1 VRWHVEAAPLTLS
14 SREAFPL
21 TLLLTELLSNSVLHG
36 FHSRDD
42 GQVTIKAF
50 SNANNVVIKI
60 TDNGQGLAQDF
71 DLGRSS
77 NLGLEVVR
85 RLGEQELGGRLTIG
99 PNPDGTGTR
108 TILTFPYQRP
118 ASPAPTEADRGR
130 EPAPVR
136 MPA

>member
-1 VRWHVEAAPLTLS
+1 MPACKGCVRWHVEAAPLTLS

-36 FHSRDD
+36 FHSRED

-77 NLGLEVVR
+77 NL
-85 RLGEQELGGRLTIG
+85 ELGGRLTIG

>member
-1 VRWHVEAAPLTLS
+1 MAKSRRKSDTPKGISEREIEEVSDLS
-14 SREAFPL
+14 TPRTP
-21 TLLLTELLSNSVLHG
+21 
-36 FHSRDD
+36 
-42 GQVTIKAF
+42 
-50 SNANNVVIKI
+50 VIY
-60 TDNGQGLAQDF
+60 
-71 DLGRSS
+71 
-77 NLGLEVVR
+77 EVVR